1 MKKNLLFAFMMLWGA
16 FSFGQQND
24 YAYLSLMNKTQLS
37 KLYLQEVQR
46 VTMSLNLIAFD
57 STNADIPKTPYVS
70 KKFKRVKSKVDSYN
84 KMLMTEYYDVIP
96 YADKKNIIDAI
107 LYLKTMD

>member
-1 MKKNLLFAFMMLWGA
+1 MKKCFFLAISLFFCFKG
-16 FSFGQQND
+16 FSQQTD

-57 STNADIPKTPYVS
+57 STNADIPKTPYIS

-84 KMLMTEYYDVIP
+84 KLLMTEYFDVIP